1 MGSNFMFD
9 NGESSSK
16 KLAEAN

>member
-1 MGSNFMFD
+1 MFD